1 MRFARVTDVERRDGD
16 VERTDKPSG
25 ALQLRDQ
32 RAQGIEVAHSHAL
45 DLDARRRLLEQ
56 RIESAKDRLVA
67 DIDRAKT
74 ILTSVRRRAASTLT
88 RVALVAGGLMVLG
101 LVTVLA
107 RRRARRIR
115 VTWR

>member
-1 MRFARVTDVERRDGD
+1 MQLALVGD
-16 VERTDKPSG
+16 VERTEKPSR
-25 ALQLRDQ
+25 ALQVRNE

-56 RIESAKDRLVA
+56 RIESAKERLVA
-67 DIDRAKT
+67 DIGRAKT
-74 ILTSVRRRAASTLT
+74 ILTRARHRAAVTLT